1 MHTARSAFSLAYLE
15 IAIPGRQCVREQP
28 DEIIRRRPKAV
39 VSNLFRSAVQNG
51 QISTVRARN
60 QDEGTPEVLSF
71 CFQIGKFVI
80 YAEWRLCHSA
90 HSVVIMLLESARS

>member
-1 MHTARSAFSLAYLE
+1 MHTARSAFSLAHLE

-51 QISTVRARN
+51 QISTV
-60 QDEGTPEVLSF
+60 
-71 CFQIGKFVI
+71 
-80 YAEWRLCHSA
+80 
-90 HSVVIMLLESARS
+90 